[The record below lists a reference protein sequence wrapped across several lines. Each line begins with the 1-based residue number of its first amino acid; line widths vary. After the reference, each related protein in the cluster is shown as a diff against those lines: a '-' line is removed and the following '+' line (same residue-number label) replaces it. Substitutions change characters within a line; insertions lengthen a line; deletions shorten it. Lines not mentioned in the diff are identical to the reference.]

1 MRAMHLTHHADL
13 DEPFDGLFTQGM
25 VLHESYKDD
34 AGKWLYPEEV
44 DRQPDGTA
52 LHAATR
58 RPIEVGRKEV
68 MSKSKKNVV
77 PPARIIEAYGAD
89 TARWFVLSDSPPERD
104 MEWTEAGVEGAWRF
118 TQRLWRIVT
127 GWIEA
132 HPSLKSP
139 GDAAAFAAVGG
150 PAEALRRAT
159 HKAIAGVTD
168 DIEKFRFNRAVAR
181 IYEYANA
188 LAEVKDGDLGDPAG
202 LTARREALD
211 TLTLLIG
218 PAMPHLAEELW
229 QRLGHARLL
238 AETGWPVADPKLVI
252 DDTVTVAVQVNGKLR
267 ATITLA
273 RDVDKAE
280 AERTALA
287 EPAVVKAMD
296 GKPAK
301 KVVVVPNR
309 VINVVA

>member
-1 MRAMHLTHHADL
+1 MRAMHLTKHAKI
-13 DEPFDGLFTQGM
+13 DEPFAGLFTQGM

-44 DRQPDGTA
+44 EKHADGTA
-52 LHAATR
+52 IHIKTR

-77 PPARIIEAYGAD
+77 PPARIIETYGAD

-132 HPSLKSP
+132 HPALGKPANASA
-139 GDAAAFAAVGG
+139 GHVAASAATGG
-150 PAEALRRAT
+150 SNGAAEQLRRAT

-188 LAEVKDGDLGDPAG
+188 LGEVKDSDLRDP
-202 LTARREALD
+202 
-211 TLTLLIG
+211 
-218 PAMPHLAEELW
+218 
-229 QRLGHARLL
+229 
-238 AETGWPVADPKLVI
+238 
-252 DDTVTVAVQVNGKLR
+252 
-267 ATITLA
+267 
-273 RDVDKAE
+273 
-280 AERTALA
+280 
-287 EPAVVKAMD
+287 
-296 GKPAK
+296 
-301 KVVVVPNR
+301 
-309 VINVVA
+309 